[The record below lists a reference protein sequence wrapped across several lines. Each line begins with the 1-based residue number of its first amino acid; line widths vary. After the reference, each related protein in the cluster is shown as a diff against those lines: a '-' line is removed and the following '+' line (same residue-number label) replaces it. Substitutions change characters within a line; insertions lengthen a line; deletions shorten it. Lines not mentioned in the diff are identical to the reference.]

1 MEKRMENYTLPATSA
16 FSYSPNSKYIEML
29 LYNYEEK
36 NLKIICCQ
44 IIKRSR
50 DTKVNI
56 FTSKINECIAT
67 ALCSRNGNLL
77 KISTYYILQI
87 HMLIMKVYF

>member
-36 NLKIICCQ
+36 KPENH
-44 IIKRSR
+44 
-50 DTKVNI
+50 
-56 FTSKINECIAT
+56 
-67 ALCSRNGNLL
+67 LL
-77 KISTYYILQI
+77 SDHK
-87 HMLIMKVYF
+87 KK